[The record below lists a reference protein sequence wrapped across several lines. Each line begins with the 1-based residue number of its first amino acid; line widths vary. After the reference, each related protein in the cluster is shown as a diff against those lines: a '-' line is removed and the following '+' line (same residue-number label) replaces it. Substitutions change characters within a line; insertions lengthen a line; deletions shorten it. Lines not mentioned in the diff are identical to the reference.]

1 MTLDRWWSWNADLP
15 AEMRHLP
22 SGFVVTPVLYA
33 ASRNQTSRLPPGEGV
48 VFGRRPIGDE
58 EIGLGLALSRGLARD
73 LGGDLQLDPRG
84 GGGACFEL
92 TLPLN

>member
-33 ASRNQTSRLPPGEGV
+33 ASRNQASRLPPGEGV

-58 EIGLGLALSRGLARD
+58 EIGLGLALAGTRLAWRYGMD
-73 LGGDLQLDPRG
+73 APP
-84 GGGACFEL
+84 EH
-92 TLPLN
+92 TV